1 VERGWTEEWRT
12 RRAGA
17 QAPRWRDPTLPCECE
32 SPRLRGTRRTRPQRR
47 RSGDGEAESGE
58 PRAETG
64 DGGDGRSRSGEER
77 SGRAAEWVRGAIGN

>member
-1 VERGWTEEWRT
+1 VERGRTEEWRT

-17 QAPRWRDPTLPCECE
+17 QAPRWRDPALPCE
-32 SPRLRGTRRTRPQRR
+32 SPRLRGTRRTRPWRR

-64 DGGDGRSRSGEER
+64 DRRWSGREARRGRSRSGEER
-77 SGRAAEWVRGAIGN
+77 SSG